1 MSRYLL
7 DTHAAIWFFDGDNSL
22 SETAKKIILNT
33 SNIKYISI
41 ASAWELAIKVSLGK
55 LDFIGKT
62 AGFIKDIERNGF
74 ILAPIKSA
82 HLTTLET
89 LPMHH
94 RDPFDRLLVATA
106 ISEGMTLITADEN
119 TPKYNVSYIW

>member
-1 MSRYLL
+1 MNRYLL

-33 SNIKYISI
+33 SNIKYISVI
-41 ASAWELAIKVSLGK
+41 SAWEVAIKVSLGK
-55 LDFIGKT
+55 LDFRGKV

-74 ILAPIKSA
+74 ILAPIKPA
-82 HLTTLET
+82 HLTDLET

-94 RDPFDRLLVATA
+94 RDPFDRLLIATA
-106 ISEGMTLITADEN
+106 IAGQMTLITVDEN
-119 TPKYNVSYIW
+119 TPKYEVSYIW